1 MERNKSN
8 KDVKENKFTSYLIPV
23 KFTGDLIDKLY
34 LDEDRDN
41 LLLELDEH
49 VRDMMPDYVRKEKL
63 LY

>member
-8 KDVKENKFTSYLIPV
+8 KDVRQPKSDFYVHHV
-23 KFTGDLIDKLY
+23 KYTGDLIDKLF

-41 LLLELDEH
+41 VLLELDEH
-49 VRDMMPDYVRKEKL
+49 VRDMTPDYLRKEKL

>member
-8 KDVKENKFTSYLIPV
+8 KDVKENRFTSYLIPV
-23 KFTGDLIDKLY
+23 KFKGNLIDKLY

-41 LLLELDEH
+41 LLLELDDH